1 MAIFFAETAIYI
13 SVFNIGNDFK
23 SCGCIYGGQGSYDD
37 CLCSRKYCTHYSVC
51 KAISNDTTACNQFKD
66 KSRIVELPC
75 KIGDELNGEIVH
87 QIDFE
92 ESESQGEVRRE
103 GFVHTMNK
111 EDLDSIVFCSHPI
124 PWEALRKEREK

>member
-1 MAIFFAETAIYI
+1 MTCKDCYCEDICKALGG
-13 SVFNIGNDFK
+13 VFNNQFD
-23 SCGCIYGGQGSYDD
+23 
-37 CLCSRKYCTHYSVC
+37 HYANKC
-51 KAISNDTTACNQFKD
+51 KFFKD

-124 PWEALRKEREK
+124 PWEKAKEALRKAVEK